1 MAHRSGAASTGPEQP
16 PGTNSY
22 YFSVAAVGTE
32 RRWLD
37 DPCCVETLGEM
48 GIPKSQGR
56 SALAL
61 QSITSTL
68 PRPATAASAC
78 FVAGRTTSR
87 ITCHC
92 FGDAAG
98 RPRSSGRSDRRRRHG
113 ARRSPLKGDAHQN
126 VGGPGSRE
134 VTHDPGPDAL
144 RDAQII
150 FHPLHPRLR

>member
-1 MAHRSGAASTGPEQP
+1 MPTSLPRGQDGQRSTELARRPLVSIGIASMYGMAHRSGAASTGPEQP

-68 PRPATAASAC
+68 PRPATAASA
-78 FVAGRTTSR
+78 
-87 ITCHC
+87 
-92 FGDAAG
+92 
-98 RPRSSGRSDRRRRHG
+98 
-113 ARRSPLKGDAHQN
+113 
-126 VGGPGSRE
+126 
-134 VTHDPGPDAL
+134 
-144 RDAQII
+144 
-150 FHPLHPRLR
+150 